1 MAGQP
6 KFFDRTWVDL
16 PPEIAISGP
25 SPNSTPPAPAPTE
38 SMRLVPFLA
47 VFVVFPVGM
56 FGSALLISNLTGI
69 EMFGWVGLVVVMW
82 SLIFVLAKW
91 NE

>member
-1 MAGQP
+1 
-6 KFFDRTWVDL
+6 
-16 PPEIAISGP
+16 
-25 SPNSTPPAPAPTE
+25 
-38 SMRLVPFLA
+38 MRLVPFLA